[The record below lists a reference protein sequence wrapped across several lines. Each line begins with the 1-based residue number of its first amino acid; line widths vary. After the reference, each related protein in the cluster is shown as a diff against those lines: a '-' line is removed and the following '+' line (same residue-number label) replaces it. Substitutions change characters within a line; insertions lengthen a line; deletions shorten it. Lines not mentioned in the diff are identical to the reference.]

1 MPSLWVGDG
10 PSYPGRDSIMPCGLW
25 GGKREIGREAVS
37 VFGSQGGFSRYDMG
51 FSCGVDL
58 AFSRF
63 SLGVAYEA
71 GLIDIDKSD
80 TVYGNDSRMIG
91 YKNVR
96 NRCFLIR
103 TGVNF

>member
-1 MPSLWVGDG
+1 M
-10 PSYPGRDSIMPCGLW
+10 
-25 GGKREIGREAVS
+25 
-37 VFGSQGGFSRYDMG
+37 
-51 FSCGVDL
+51 DL

-80 TVYGNDSRMIG
+80 TVYGNDSRMVG

>member
-1 MPSLWVGDG
+1 MPFPWAGAG
-10 PSYPGRDSIMPCGLW
+10 PSYPERDSIMPSAWAASAKSVGRRCPFSEV
-25 GGKREIGREAVS
+25 RED
-37 VFGSQGGFSRYDMG
+37 SRVTIWD
-51 FSCGVDL
+51 SRVDL

-80 TVYGNDSRMIG
+80 TVYGNDSRMVG